1 MDFIGREKEMSLL
14 NKEFSKDHSLI
25 IIKGRRRVGKSRL
38 IEEFLKDKEHLYCE
52 IDNETKQS
60 MLSSLSKKVSS
71 GFNIR
76 FDSWSDA
83 LRYYV
88 SNHPGKKVIA
98 IDEFQYAV
106 KADPDIR
113 IEIQSLWD
121 TFLSKNEVML
131 ILCGSSLVSMNSLTG
146 DLRSPLYGRNSLDL
160 TVLPLPF
167 RTTISK
173 DYRRSVE
180 RYAVTGGV
188 PYYMSQM
195 SDGDVADDII
205 RLTMDIGSPLLN
217 EGEYLLGSE
226 FRNLSSYNT
235 YLKAIA
241 NGHRTMEKITGAVQ
255 APSEEIL
262 PYLKK
267 LIEIGMLERVIPIT
281 EKRPEKSRNGQYI
294 ISDNFLSL
302 WFRFV
307 YPYRNSIIRMEN
319 DSAVQDLRDHFIDA
333 HVAFIFESVCREE
346 LKRYLR
352 ERNIAAEYGKYWGN
366 GEIDLI
372 ALDKKHHVAYVCEC
386 KYRSKSIGISE
397 LNSLMQK
404 AKAVKELN
412 DYDIQYCLFSV
423 SGFNDDMKDCGA
435 ILFNDGEIVI
445 FDRCEGID
453 L

>member
-1 MDFIGREKEMSLL
+1 
-14 NKEFSKDHSLI
+14 
-25 IIKGRRRVGKSRL
+25 
-38 IEEFLKDKEHLYCE
+38 
-52 IDNETKQS
+52 
-60 MLSSLSKKVSS
+60 
-71 GFNIR
+71 
-76 FDSWSDA
+76 
-83 LRYYV
+83 
-88 SNHPGKKVIA
+88 
-98 IDEFQYAV
+98 
-106 KADPDIR
+106 
-113 IEIQSLWD
+113 
-121 TFLSKNEVML
+121 
-131 ILCGSSLVSMNSLTG
+131 
-146 DLRSPLYGRNSLDL
+146 
-160 TVLPLPF
+160 
-167 RTTISK
+167 
-173 DYRRSVE
+173 
-180 RYAVTGGV
+180 
-188 PYYMSQM
+188 M
-195 SDGDVADDII
+195 SDGDVVDDII

-386 KYRSKSIGISE
+386 KYRSKPIGISE

-404 AKAVKELN
+404 AKVVKELN
-412 DYDIQYCLFSV
+412 DYEIQYCLFSV
-423 SGFNDDMKDCGA
+423 SGFNDDMKDCSA
-435 ILFNDGEIVI
+435 ILFNDGEIVN
-445 FDRCEGID
+445 FDRC
-453 L
+453 